1 MNVTRDEA
9 NQALDEIGRA
19 GNRMSRLSTYAEI
32 APMILLWGVIW
43 LVANLVTEY
52 RPEFSPRV
60 WQACILIGSPL
71 TLFFTVRRARR
82 SGARI
87 RQAGGDP
94 KALGNRFALL
104 GAAALGFIISVLVVI
119 GPLNERQYDAF
130 FSLVFAFAYAIGG
143 VWGGWRLVV
152 VGAAAA
158 AAILF
163 GYLELTQHFYLWMGL
178 VGGGSLIVGGL
189 WLRKI

>member
-9 NQALDEIGRA
+9 NRALDEIGRA

-43 LVANLVTEY
+43 LVANLVTEF
-52 RPEFSPRV
+52 RPEFSARI

-71 TLFFTVRRARR
+71 TLYFTVRRARR

-94 KALGNRFALL
+94 KALGNQFALL
-104 GAAALGFIISVLVVI
+104 GAAALGFVVSILVVV
-119 GPLNERQYDAF
+119 GPLNNRQYDAF
-130 FSLVFAFAYAIGG
+130 FSLFFAFAYAIGG
-143 VWGGWRLVV
+143 VWGGWRLVAI
-152 VGAAAA
+152 GAAAA

-163 GYLELTQHFYLWMGL
+163 GYLVLTEHFYLWMGL
-178 VGGGSLIVGGL
+178 VSGGALILGGL